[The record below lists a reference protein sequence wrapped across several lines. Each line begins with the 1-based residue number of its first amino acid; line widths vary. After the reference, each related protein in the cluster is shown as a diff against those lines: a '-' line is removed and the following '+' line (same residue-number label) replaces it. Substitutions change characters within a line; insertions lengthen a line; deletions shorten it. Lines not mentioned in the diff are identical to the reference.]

1 MYADCKD
8 LAERTVSDKVL
19 KDRAY
24 EIGLNT
30 KYDGY
35 QRGLASIIY
44 KFFGKKIGSGMKSK
58 NGSKYKWSVSQELHK
73 TTIKKFLRGKVYSR
87 FKYDIWAADLVH
99 YHYLLKIEVLN
110 IYYMLDVTKYGQVKP
125 LTDKKAK
132 CI

>member
-24 EIGLNT
+24 EIRLNT

-44 KFFGKKIGSGMKSK
+44 KFFGKEIGSGVKSK
-58 NGSKYKWSVSQELHK
+58 NGSKYK
-73 TTIKKFLRGKVYSR
+73 
-87 FKYDIWAADLVH
+87 
-99 YHYLLKIEVLN
+99 
-110 IYYMLDVTKYGQVKP
+110 
-125 LTDKKAK
+125 
-132 CI
+132 